1 MELEAQNPFPEVVSF
16 FYIFFYFLFFIK
28 RWFLIGFPELL
39 IQIER
44 ESLRLGP
51 PFFRRGPG
59 DPERTLAPLSGA

>member
-1 MELEAQNPFPEVVSF
+1 MRLELALQKAQNPFPEVVS
-16 FYIFFYFLFFIK
+16 YRL
-28 RWFLIGFPELL
+28 PELL

-51 PFFRRGPG
+51 PFFHRGPG